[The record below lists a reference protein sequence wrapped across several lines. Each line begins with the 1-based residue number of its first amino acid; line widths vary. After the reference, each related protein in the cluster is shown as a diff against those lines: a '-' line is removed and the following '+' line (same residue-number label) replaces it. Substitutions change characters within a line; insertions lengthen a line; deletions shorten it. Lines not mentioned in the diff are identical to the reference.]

1 MNAKR
6 MAAVAVIFIVTSIA
20 WCVLGGVTYDRT
32 ETARETLGSGSRD
45 GEFSTGVS
53 NVRQL
58 WGSPQYQHAPVVW
71 STHKEK
77 IATKNAKGKTVISE
91 VAKDDPGVLSSSRL
105 KVKIDLD
112 PRRKG
117 LLWYSTYK
125 VKFQGEYAFTN
136 DFSDKRTY
144 HVKLTFPADQVAFD
158 NVLIYVKGKRIAP
171 SGDLSQGLDIPV
183 ELNAKETAP
192 VTFSYGSQG
201 LDTWQYQFTNDDAM
215 SSVRDFDA
223 VITTNCSDIDFP
235 EKCLS
240 PTQKNGQTFVWKYGD
255 LVSGSKVG
263 VGMPQKLQPGPLA
276 SRLSLFAPV
285 SLFFFFAVLL
295 ILGTVKGVKLH
306 PIHYLF
312 LAATFF
318 SFHLLFSYL
327 VDHVSPFPAF
337 LIASAVSLLLTTSYV
352 RLAVNWKFA
361 IRSAG
366 FWQLVFLVLFAY
378 AFFFEGYT
386 GLTITIGAILT
397 LAAMMQLTGRV
408 NWEEAF
414 ARPEPSARPPH
425 LYPGPTMNPVSGQP
439 TAAQVAQPTQPTQ
452 QEPPPSS

>member
-6 MAAVAVIFIVTSIA
+6 ITAVAVIFILTSIA
-20 WCVLGGVTYDRT
+20 WCILGGVTYTRT
-32 ETARETLGSGSRD
+32 ENARETLGSGSRD
-45 GEFSTGVS
+45 GEFTSGKS
-53 NVRQL
+53 NVQQL
-58 WGSPQYQHAPVVW
+58 WGSPQVQQAPVVW
-71 STHKEK
+71 STHIEK
-77 IATKNAKGKTVISE
+77 VQTKNAKGKTIITE
-91 VAKDDPGVLSSSRL
+91 VTREDPAVLSSSRL
-105 KVKIDLD
+105 DAKIDLD

-125 VKFQGEYAFTN
+125 VKFDGAYAFTN
-136 DFSDKRTY
+136 EFPDKRKFY
-144 HVKLTFPADQVAFD
+144 VRLTFPANQVAFN
-158 NVLIYVKGKRIAP
+158 NVLIYVKGKRVAP
-171 SGDLSQGLDIPV
+171 SGDLSQGMKIPV
-183 ELNAKETAP
+183 DVNPNETVP

-201 LDTWQYQFTNDDAM
+201 LDTWQYQFTGDEAM
-215 SSVRDFDA
+215 SSVRDFSA
-223 VITTNCSDIDFP
+223 TVTTNCGDIDFP

-240 PTQKNGQTFVWKYGD
+240 PTSKEQANGGWTLHWKYGD
-255 LVSGSKVG
+255 LVSGSKIG
-263 VGMPQKLQPGPLA
+263 VSMPQRLQPGPLA

-306 PIHYLF
+306 PVHYLF

-327 VDHVSPFPAF
+327 VDHMSPFPAF
-337 LIASAVSLLLTTSYV
+337 LIASAVSLLLTVSYV
-352 RLAVNWKFA
+352 RLVVDWKFA

-414 ARPEPSARPPH
+414 ARPDPPARPPH
-425 LYPGPTMNPVSGQP
+425 LYPATNPVPAPPPAQQQP
-439 TAAQVAQPTQPTQ
+439 PPPPAAQ
-452 QEPPPSS
+452 